1 MAVNRFSPGCEC
13 CDTGCTRL
21 SDNAISSTIR
31 SLWDN
36 TDGAFAAG
44 GSSGY
49 ENTATSGKLLSNRP
63 MATTDKKGSLRF
75 YLYTMEVGAT
85 LKVLFDYED
94 DDNHHYLTVTYK
106 DSWAECYNP
115 DPDTGG
121 TINPTRALNQL
132 YDFVIGKV
140 DSGVSTSIASRT
152 NVRGEEPGLEHIC
165 VEWDAS
171 HVIVHTTINIDP
183 VWSDE
188 AAYWNCEPSGFGLT
202 TEYTT
207 FDGAGYGFSH
217 EESSVE
223 QVSFKTIHAI
233 KSRAEENCPGCY
245 LDCPCNVLP
254 EEFDITV
261 SGISDKQWRFTTCSN
276 CSNLNDT
283 YTLTLQADNYEKFPF
298 GVREWLVRRGDDDF
312 RQQWP
317 PANRNWQ
324 RGMPYA
330 SGNCVY
336 AYSAAGHSSPPSGN
350 CSPLTLFGGDVY
362 IDKMF
367 LWFTDGIAHLQ
378 ICLESPYPMWRF
390 DDDWTWPTT
399 TPAYPLCTKGGGAVF
414 TFDLSAVSGTQ
425 YYDCFIS
432 ESDVCPDTLHWWGE
446 GRPQIDIECGSY
458 NSGRTCDL
466 SKLKISVVGS

>member
-13 CDTGCTRL
+13 CDTGCIRL
-21 SDNAISSTIR
+21 SDNATHSTIR

-36 TDGAFAAG
+36 TDGAFAG
-44 GSSGY
+44 GGYSGY

-94 DDNHHYLTVTYK
+94 DDNHHYLTVTLK
-106 DSWAECYNP
+106 DGWAECYNP

-121 TINPTRALNQL
+121 TINPTRALNVL

-152 NVRGEEPGLEHIC
+152 NVRGEEPALEHIC

-223 QVSFKTIHAI
+223 QVSFKYIRAI
-233 KSRAEENCPGCY
+233 KSRVEENCPGCY

-298 GVREWLVRRGDDDF
+298 GVREWENRSEPELEENGVLRG
-312 RQQWP
+312 RHT
-317 PANRNWQ
+317 A
-324 RGMPYA
+324 GMPYS

-336 AYSAAGHSSPPSGN
+336 AYSAAGHSSPPTAN
-350 CSPLTLFGGDVY
+350 CSPQTIFGDEVY
-362 IDKMF
+362 IEKMF

-378 ICLESPYPMWRF
+378 ICLYSEYPMWRY
-390 DDDWTWPTT
+390 DSPWYINPPLN
-399 TPAYPLCTKGGGAVF
+399 PAYPLCAKGAGAVF
-414 TFDLSAVSGTQ
+414 TFNLEAVSGTQ
-425 YYDCFIS
+425 YHDCFIN
-432 ESDVCPDTLHWWGE
+432 ESNVCPDTLHWWGE